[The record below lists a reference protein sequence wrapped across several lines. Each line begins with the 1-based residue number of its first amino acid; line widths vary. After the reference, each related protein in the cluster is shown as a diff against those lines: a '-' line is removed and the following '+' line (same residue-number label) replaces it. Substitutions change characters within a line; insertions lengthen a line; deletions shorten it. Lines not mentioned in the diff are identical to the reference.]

1 MFGDMLGFFK
11 TSFTTK
17 AGNCCFLGNFWK
29 NRSTFYSNISHISR
43 DSPDAEDD
51 LVEHVAQ
58 GVRDERVHL
67 VRTDSGF
74 ECGSVFDLWKDLIAS
89 NPSPRCSKP
98 EQIFR
103 PIIGI
108 IGCFE

>member
-1 MFGDMLGFFK
+1 MTFWAFLKQHLQLKPAIAAFWATFGKIGLLFIP
-11 TSFTTK
+11 TS
-17 AGNCCFLGNFWK
+17 G
-29 NRSTFYSNISHISR
+29 HISR